1 MLRNRQT
8 RLTHLAKPSRPDRQV
23 GGSADG
29 VPRAAC
35 VLLFRSRP
43 ANATRTMMNNRR
55 RPDTR
60 YQIYHCY
67 DIDPLG
73 RSLYRRRRG
82 HLHDFT
88 GPYRISHAGDIMRS
102 MRSPPGVRG
111 CIFNRRNAKP
121 LIFQP
126 VLCVF
131 IVYYAMND
139 LSRRHTQIMSE

>member
-8 RLTHLAKPSRPDRQV
+8 RLTHLARPSRPDRQV

-67 DIDPLG
+67 DIYPLG
-73 RSLYRRRRG
+73 RSLHRRRRG
-82 HLHDFT
+82 QLHDFT
-88 GPYRISHAGDIMRS
+88 GPYCISHAVDIIRI
-102 MRSPPGVRG
+102 VRG
-111 CIFNRRNAKP
+111 SIFNRRNATAEAFNFLAGLKRFRRV
-121 LIFQP
+121 I
-126 VLCVF
+126 
-131 IVYYAMND
+131 MND
-139 LSRRHTQIMSE
+139 LSRIATNK